1 MKSTPSEFNSS
12 NIPRYSIAQIMELL
26 DLEEPAVRKMIRK
39 AGISIETRKS
49 DPGERIPY
57 EDFRKLW
64 LSVANRY
71 EGKLL
76 AKMLIEEHENWYS
89 KLIRKGR

>member
-1 MKSTPSEFNSS
+1 MKSTHSKSHLS
-12 NIPRYSIAQIMELL
+12 NTPRYSIAQIMALL

-39 AGISIETRKS
+39 ADIRIDVRKS
-49 DPGERIPY
+49 DPGERICY
-57 EDFRKLW
+57 EDFRILW

-76 AKMLIEEHENWYS
+76 ATMLIEEHENWYS
-89 KLIRKGR
+89 KLLRKGR